1 MILKSVELGELKPMK
16 LMSQQWSNM
25 CILPWYE
32 SHILLP
38 IAWWKEESWTGE
50 VAKVVEH
57 LPSKQ
62 EDQSHTLGPKKKQKE
77 E

>member
-1 MILKSVELGELKPMK
+1 
-16 LMSQQWSNM
+16 
-25 CILPWYE
+25 
-32 SHILLP
+32 LLP

-62 EDQSHTLGPKKKQKE
+62 ENQSHTLGPKKKQKE